1 MFVPE
6 QRPLNY
12 YSVHNAYQL
21 KSACSRNQNSKAS
34 IKWKMRSRH
43 KIIPTNIKGFW
54 KLGLEALVLFHRIL
68 CRKKHFYSAF
78 NFPTIFGHRIGL
90 CCKVSERRIAAV
102 SPPALK
108 WKSISG
114 HVWCDHSPLV
124 PTLQPCPEL
133 FFLVCFGLQENS
145 LNSIEFL
152 LNEKC
157 FLLQTK
163 TGSLWFLHRKQHHA
177 EQFLQSSW
185 IVTRSLKA
193 VVWWGKNTLSLV
205 KLSTLPFLQNPS
217 NEIVNGDA
225 TLLSWAVC

>member
-90 CCKVSERRIAAV
+90 CCKVSERCLAAV
-102 SPPALK
+102 SPAALK
-108 WKSISG
+108 WKSISS
-114 HVWCDHSPLV
+114 HVWCDHSPWLPHLPRV
-124 PTLQPCPEL
+124 C
-133 FFLVCFGLQENS
+133 FFHVCFGLQENS
-145 LNSIEFL
+145 LDIIEFL
-152 LNEKC
+152 LNVKC

-163 TGSLWFLHRKQHHA
+163 MGSL
-177 EQFLQSSW
+177 
-185 IVTRSLKA
+185 
-193 VVWWGKNTLSLV
+193 
-205 KLSTLPFLQNPS
+205 
-217 NEIVNGDA
+217 
-225 TLLSWAVC
+225 